1 MITHTRKNS
10 GTCSRSTTVTLNDD
24 GTSHSIEV
32 VGGCNGNLKGV
43 SSLLVG
49 MDAADAIRRMRGTT
63 CGPRSTSCPDQIS
76 LALEEALEKL
86 KRS

>member
-24 GTSHSIEV
+24 GTIHSIEV

-49 MDAADAIRRMRGTT
+49 MDAADAICRMRGTT
-63 CGPRSTSCPDQIS
+63 CGPRPTSCPDQIS